1 MLRKKISVFCD
12 FFGLPGNRILRKSI
26 VIVEEKNKAHFFEEM
41 VERSV
46 NYFFKG
52 CEHEN

>member
-1 MLRKKISVFCD
+1 M
-12 FFGLPGNRILRKSI
+12 
-26 VIVEEKNKAHFFEEM
+26 IVEEKNKAHFSEEL

-52 CEHEN
+52 CEHENLLLSRKKWAQSKAQSGNYKGLGRGL

>member
-1 MLRKKISVFCD
+1 MISLVYRVTVSE
-12 FFGLPGNRILRKSI
+12 GKSI
-26 VIVEEKNKAHFFEEM
+26 VIVEEKNKAHFSEEI